1 MGSHRPS
8 KVFGIPGERSR
19 VDATLLAWSSALR
32 VCHRITLQTSI
43 EYVVLFLR
51 LPLIVTFFLE
61 LDKAV
66 SVLAR
71 NYGYILTKRCP
82 VEYWS
87 CLLSS
92 VNFDGHP
99 LKSCVNIIH
108 EDAVE
113 IWNIKDR
120 TRVGFLPY
128 LLRFFLTGT
137 SFSRAMDSKL
147 RCLNSSE
154 I

>member
-1 MGSHRPS
+1 M
-8 KVFGIPGERSR
+8 
-19 VDATLLAWSSALR
+19 
-32 VCHRITLQTSI
+32 
-43 EYVVLFLR
+43 
-51 LPLIVTFFLE
+51 
-61 LDKAV
+61 

-71 NYGYILTKRCP
+71 NYGYILIKRCP

-99 LKSCVNIIH
+99 LKSCVNIMH
-108 EDAVE
+108 EDAVQ
-113 IWNIKDR
+113 IWNVDDK
-120 TRVGFLPY
+120 TGVGFLPH
-128 LLRFFLTGT
+128 LLRLLLTGT
-137 SFSRAMDSKL
+137 SIFRAMDSKL